1 MDNIAIIISIIAIG
15 INILTIFANM
25 GLFDN
30 VLDRID
36 DFIYWIQECIE
47 KIKRHCFQEDYTI
60 KNKNLQGKE

>member
-1 MDNIAIIISIIAIG
+1 MDNIAIIISLIAIG
-15 INILTIFANM
+15 INILTIFANI

-47 KIKRHCFQEDYTI
+47 KIKRH
-60 KNKNLQGKE
+60 